1 MMTDSSRMNNAN
13 GEDFSGDDL
22 MNPFG
27 KRRKKKKKKMEVGLL
42 KEILDFKPVKRFG
55 H

>member
-1 MMTDSSRMNNAN
+1 MSDKVRLNNPN
-13 GEDFSGDDL
+13 GEDLSGDDL
-22 MNPFG
+22 INPFG

-42 KEILDFKPVKRFG
+42 KEILEFKPVKRFG